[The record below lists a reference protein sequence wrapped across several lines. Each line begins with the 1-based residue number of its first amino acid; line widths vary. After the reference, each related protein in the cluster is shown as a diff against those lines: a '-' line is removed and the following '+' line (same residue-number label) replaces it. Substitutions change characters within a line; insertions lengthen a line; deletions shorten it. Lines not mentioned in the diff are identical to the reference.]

1 MARITS
7 SVLSLLILTPIASHS
22 PARAADSSAVPETQ
36 QTAYLF
42 ESCQRDESSRL
53 RSYCLGYLSGV
64 FDLAT
69 GLGTVMAQSS
79 GNDGR
84 HAKERNLAACQPNE
98 AVSLAA
104 VRQVFL
110 SWVEKHP
117 AQLHQSSL
125 TGVISALREKWPCAP
140 NAAPQNSPDK

>member
-1 MARITS
+1 MARIP
-7 SVLSLLILTPIASHS
+7 LRLLWLLALVPISFHT

-36 QTAYLF
+36 QTAYLY

-69 GLGTVMAQSS
+69 GLGTVMALSS
-79 GNDGR
+79 DNNVRD
-84 HAKERNLAACQPNE
+84 AKEWNLSACQPNE
-98 AVSLAA
+98 AVSLATI
-104 VRQVFL
+104 RQVFL
-110 SWVEKHP
+110 TWVEKHP

-125 TGVISALREKWPCAP
+125 TGVISALREKWPCDA
-140 NAAPQNSPDK
+140 NAAPRK

>member
-7 SVLSLLILTPIASHS
+7 SVLWLLLLAPIAFPA
-22 PARAADSSAVPETQ
+22 PARAAASSAVPETQ

-69 GLGTVMAQSS
+69 GLGTVMALSS
-79 GNDGR
+79 DDDLQHGK
-84 HAKERNLAACQPNE
+84 AWTLSACQPNE
-98 AVSLAA
+98 AVSLATI
-104 VRQVFL
+104 RQVFM

-125 TGVISALREKWPCAP
+125 TGVISALREKWPCG
-140 NAAPQNSPDK
+140 AASQNPPTRPR

>member
-1 MARITS
+1 MARIRS
-7 SVLSLLILTPIASHS
+7 SVLWLLLLAPIAFPA
-22 PARAADSSAVPETQ
+22 PARAAASSAVPETQ
-36 QTAYLF
+36 QTAYLY

-69 GLGTVMAQSS
+69 GLGTVMALSS
-79 GNDGR
+79 GTDVR
-84 HAKERNLAACQPNE
+84 HDREWNLSACQPNE
-98 AVSLAA
+98 AVSLATI
-104 VRQVFL
+104 RQVFL

-125 TGVISALREKWPCAP
+125 TGVISALREKWPCD
-140 NAAPQNSPDK
+140 AAPQNPPDN

>member
-7 SVLSLLILTPIASHS
+7 SVLRLLVLAPIASHG
-22 PARAADSSAVPETQ
+22 AAASSAVPETQ
-36 QTAYLF
+36 QTAYLY

-69 GLGTVMAQSS
+69 GLGTVMALSS
-79 GNDGR
+79 DNDAR
-84 HAKERNLAACQPNE
+84 HAKELNLAACQPNE
-98 AVSLAA
+98 AVSLATI
-104 VRQVFL
+104 RQVFL
-110 SWVEKHP
+110 RWVEKHP

-125 TGVISALREKWPCAP
+125 TGVISALREKWPCATD
-140 NAAPQNSPDK
+140 ATPQNSPDK

>member
-7 SVLSLLILTPIASHS
+7 SVLWLLLLAPIAFPA
-22 PARAADSSAVPETQ
+22 PARAAASSEVPETQ
-36 QTAYLF
+36 QTAYLY

-69 GLGTVMAQSS
+69 GLGTVMALSS
-79 GNDGR
+79 GADVR
-84 HAKERNLAACQPNE
+84 HDKEWNLSACQPNE
-98 AVSLAA
+98 AVSLATI
-104 VRQVFL
+104 RQVFL

-125 TGVISALREKWPCAP
+125 TGVISALREKWPCD
-140 NAAPQNSPDK
+140 AAPQNPSDK

>member
-1 MARITS
+1 MARIRS
-7 SVLSLLILTPIASHS
+7 SVLWLLLLAPIAFPA
-22 PARAADSSAVPETQ
+22 PARAASSAVPETQ
-36 QTAYLF
+36 QTAYLY

-69 GLGTVMAQSS
+69 GLGTVMALSS
-79 GNDGR
+79 GTDVR
-84 HAKERNLAACQPNE
+84 HAREWNLSACQPNE
-98 AVSLAA
+98 AVSLATI
-104 VRQVFL
+104 RQVFL

-125 TGVISALREKWPCAP
+125 TGVISALREKWPCD
-140 NAAPQNSPDK
+140 AAPQNPPDK